1 MRTVDEHLAEILS
14 MVGPLAPLDVPLGE
28 AHGCLLAEDVA
39 APAPLP
45 GFDNSAMDGYAVRC
59 ADLAGA
65 SPQTPVR
72 LVVSGEVAAGEAPRL
87 SVQPGLAA
95 RIFTGAMMP
104 EGADAVIPQERVAVE
119 GSEVVVHAAPEPGA
133 CIRRAGEDL
142 ALGARALTAG
152 TPLGAAQIG
161 LLAAVGRGRV
171 RVQPR
176 PRFVVLST
184 GSEVREP
191 GEPLEPGQLYD
202 ANSHALAAAA
212 REAGAV
218 VYRVGAVPDDSYRF
232 LDTLEDHLIRADA
245 VLTSGGVSV
254 GDHDVVK
261 EALARVGTV
270 SFVQVAMQPGMPQ
283 GFGVVGPDAVPL
295 FALPGNPASALVS
308 FEVFVRPALR
318 RMLAAEPLLRPH
330 VTASMQGSWTSPAGK
345 RQYVRGVVSR
355 RAGGGYDFTPSGG
368 AGSHLLAPFAA
379 ANGLAVVGDE
389 VVAVGPGEEVSV
401 MLLERRVR

>member
-1 MRTVDEHLAEILS
+1 MRSVDEHLAEILS
-14 MVGPLAPLDVPLGE
+14 VVAPLAPLDVPLGE
-28 AHGCLLAEDVA
+28 AHGCLLAEDVL

-59 ADLAGA
+59 ADLVGA
-65 SPQTPVR
+65 SAATPVR
-72 LVVSGEVAAGEAPRL
+72 LVVAGEIAAGEAPRVR
-87 SVQPGLAA
+87 VQPGCAA
-95 RIFTGAMMP
+95 RIFTGAMVP
-104 EGADAVIPQERVAVE
+104 EGADAVIPQEHVEAEAGAVL
-119 GSEVVVHAAPEPGA
+119 VRAAPAAGA

-142 ALGARALTAG
+142 ARGSRALTAG

-161 LLAAVGRGRV
+161 LLAAVGQARV

-184 GSEVREP
+184 GSEVLEP
-191 GEPLEPGQLYD
+191 GEPLGPGQLYD

-218 VYRVGAVPDDSYRF
+218 VYRVGAVPDDPHRF

-261 EALARVGTV
+261 EALARAGTV

-283 GFGVVGPDAVPL
+283 GFGVVGPESVPL
-295 FALPGNPASALVS
+295 FALPGNPSSALVS

-330 VTASMQGSWTSPAGK
+330 VTASWQGSWTSPAGK
-345 RQYVRGVVSR
+345 RQYVRGVLGR
-355 RAGGGYDFTPSGG
+355 RTGGGYDFTPSGG
-368 AGSHLLAPFAA
+368 AGSHLLAPFAG
-379 ANGLAVVGDE
+379 ANALAVVGE
-389 VVAVGPGEEVSV
+389 NAVAVAPGEEVSV